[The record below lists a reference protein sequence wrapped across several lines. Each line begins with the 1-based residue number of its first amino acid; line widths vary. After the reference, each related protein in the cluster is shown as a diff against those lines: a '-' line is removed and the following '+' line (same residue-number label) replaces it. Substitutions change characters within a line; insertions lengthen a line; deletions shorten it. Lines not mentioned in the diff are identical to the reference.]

1 MGHMRIRP
9 FDVLLLAIGMVVL
22 SCNSKMNSQDEENDI
37 LLILIDKTISTV
49 SNKVRQ
55 DIFTNH
61 TTEAVLSTLQNPG
74 DKVQGIYIHQN
85 TSGSTAF
92 LFSTP
97 IPKFEAP
104 ETGGGMTLNDA
115 KQKYESQ
122 LKTLGGVCNKKLR
135 EAVEES
141 NTTSTRLYTDLW
153 SILEVATRAF
163 KQEAY
168 DTKTIHILSDM
179 QESMPGA
186 GRRDFHKTPI
196 QSKAEAEAF
205 AKTDAKTIQQKLDV
219 DADIL
224 AGTKVVIFPPY
235 DALEASDFKL
245 NRYYWEALFEAFGIE
260 EIVVK

>member
-1 MGHMRIRP
+1 MGPMRIRP
-9 FDVLLLAIGMVVL
+9 FDVLLLAIGMVIL

-37 LLILIDKTISTV
+37 LLILIDKTISAV

-74 DKVQGIYIHQN
+74 DKVQGNYIHQN

-141 NTTSTRLYTDLW
+141 NTRSTRLYTDLW
-153 SILEVATRAF
+153 GILEVATRAF

-179 QESMPGA
+179 QESMLGA
-186 GRRDFHKTPI
+186 GRRDFHATPI
-196 QSKAEAEAF
+196 QSRSEAIAF
-205 AKTDAKTIQQKLDV
+205 AKSDAKTLQQLLDV
-219 DADIL
+219 DPAVL
-224 AGTKVVIFPPY
+224 AGTRVVIFPPF
-235 DALEASDFKL
+235 DALEASGFKL
-245 NRYYWEALFEAFGIE
+245 NRYYWEALFKAFGISD
-260 EIVVK
+260 VQVK